1 MINPRWRK
9 VWRDLWGNKLRSL
22 LVVLT
27 IAVGVFAIGFVSEL
41 LFVAVPTM
49 DADYLKADPHSATI
63 FPDPFDDDLVAS
75 LRRVP
80 GVGQVEG
87 RTSINAQVTLAD
99 GDVKDIS
106 ITAIPP
112 VDEIRIDKLRPTGD
126 EPLPPLDR
134 HEIYLERSGA
144 AALGLTPG
152 DTLQVELS
160 DGRIRDLKL
169 AAYAQVSTDAPY
181 FFAQSFSAYTNE
193 DTLIDLGGSALYDTL
208 LMTVADNQFD
218 EEHVRA
224 VAEAVAE
231 KIEDSGR
238 EVYFTLVFQPGRH
251 FASDITKALGGL
263 MMFMGIMAVFLG
275 AFLVVNT
282 VSALLSQQVRQ
293 IGVMKAIGARTGQLL
308 GMYLA
313 TVLGFSLIALA
324 LAMPLSFVL
333 SNATG
338 SGINDMLNFQPGP
351 PQVSREGIV
360 LQVFVAVVIPLAAT
374 VVPVLQGARIP
385 VRQALASYGLGQ
397 SGKRRGIVDRL
408 VERIRGLPRPL
419 LISLRNTFRRK
430 GRLALTLST
439 LILAG
444 AIFIGVYSLSD
455 SIGLLIDQVFGYVLT
470 DVNVGFNQSYR
481 TQKVLPL
488 ALNVPGV
495 VAGESWGEALGSVLT
510 EDGST
515 GTQISFIAPPAN
527 STLIEP
533 TISEGR
539 WLVPED
545 ENAIVIGNHLLAER
559 PELRVGDRVT
569 IDIDGEQREW
579 TIVGTYRMGGTVI
592 PPIIYTNQ
600 EYFSRVTGQVNQTFS
615 LRLTTAEHDL
625 ATQLRIAD
633 ELEQVYKAA
642 GVGIG
647 NIVTGGEQAQAN
659 VQTTSVL
666 VYFLLIMS
674 LLIAAVGGLGL
685 TSTMSMNVLE
695 RTREIGV
702 IRAIGATNR
711 SIMQLVIVEG
721 MLIGLISWA
730 VGAVLAAPI
739 GTGLALV
746 VGTSMFNGPM
756 DFVYS
761 WEGLIVWLVLSLV
774 ISVLASALPA
784 RSAARLTVREVLAYE

>member
-1 MINPRWRK
+1 MVNPRWRK
-9 VWRDLWGNKLRSL
+9 VWHDLWGNKLRSL
-22 LVVLT
+22 LVILT
-27 IAVGVFAIGFVSEL
+27 IAVGVFAIGFVSNM
-41 LFVAVPTM
+41 LFVTVPTM
-49 DADYLKADPHSATI
+49 DADYLKADPHSAI
-63 FPDPFDDDLVAS
+63 IYPDPFDDDMVAS
-75 LRRVP
+75 LQRVP

-87 RTSINAQVTLAD
+87 RSSIGAQVTLPN

-106 ITAIPP
+106 ITAIPA
-112 VDEIRIDKLRPTGD
+112 VEKIRIDRLRPAGD
-126 EPLPPLDR
+126 EPLPRLGR
-134 HEIYLERSGA
+134 GEIYLERSGA
-144 AALGLTPG
+144 SVLGLAPG
-152 DTLQVELS
+152 DILQVELS
-160 DGRIRDLKL
+160 DGRVRELKL

-181 FFAQSFSAYTNE
+181 FFGQSFSGYVDKE
-193 DTLIDLGGSALYDTL
+193 TLVDLGGGDLYDTL
-208 LMTVADNQFD
+208 LLSVAEDQFD
-218 EEHVRA
+218 EAHVRE
-224 VAEAVAE
+224 VAEAAAD
-231 KIEDSGR
+231 KIEASGR
-238 EVYFTLVFQPGRH
+238 EVYFTLVYQPGRH
-251 FASDITKALGGL
+251 FASDITKALAGL
-263 MMFMGIMAVFLG
+263 MMFLGIMAVFLG
-275 AFLVVNT
+275 AFLVINT
-282 VSALLSQQVRQ
+282 ISALLSQQVRQ

-308 GMYLA
+308 AMYLV

-324 LAMPLSFVL
+324 LAVPLSFFL
-333 SNATG
+333 SQTVG
-338 SGINDMLNFQPGP
+338 SGINVMLNFQPGP
-351 PQVSREGIV
+351 PKVPIEGIA

-374 VVPVLQGARIP
+374 VVPVVQGARIP

-444 AIFIGVYSLSD
+444 AIFIGVYSLRT

-470 DVNVGFNQSYR
+470 DVNVGFSQAYR

-488 ALNVPGV
+488 ALSIPGV
-495 VAGESWGEALGSVLT
+495 VDGESWGQALGSVLT

-515 GTQISFIAPPAN
+515 GTQVSIIAPPAN

-533 TISEGR
+533 TMTEGR

-559 PELRVGDRVT
+559 PELKVGDQVT

-579 TIVGTYRMGGTVI
+579 TIVGLYRMGGTAI
-592 PPIIYTNQ
+592 PPIIYSNQ
-600 EYFSRVTGQVNQTFS
+600 EYFSKVTGQVNRTFS
-615 LRLTTAEHDL
+615 LRLTTAQHDL
-625 ATQLRIAD
+625 PTQLRVAD
-633 ELEQVYKAA
+633 DLEKVYDVA
-642 GVGIG
+642 GVGVG
-647 NIVTGGEQAQAN
+647 NIVTGGEQVQAN
-659 VQTTSVL
+659 VQTTNVL

-674 LLIAAVGGLGL
+674 LLISVVGALGL
-685 TSTMSMNVLE
+685 ASTMSMNVLE

-711 SIMQLVIVEG
+711 AIMQLVIVEG
-721 MLIGLISWA
+721 LLIGLISWA
-730 VGAVLAAPI
+730 VGAVLAVPI

-756 DFVYS
+756 DFVFS
-761 WEGLIVWLVLSLV
+761 WEGLIIWLVLSLI